1 MSSRHRQ
8 TREEKWLMLDQTN
21 PFTMLRL
28 VSWVVW
34 KIPSRRPL
42 KMAGFSHTEAG
53 SSLDMMDAAEFA
65 PTPSL
70 RKKYFRH
77 AMDEFRHSRLFHE
90 RAIAL
95 SHGGRAADVLEDAEY
110 TSSHGIRGETSLYER
125 LGETEFLAFVW
136 LHERQGARQFD
147 LYADLMKHDPDS
159 SAMFAQIC
167 ADEEYHV
174 SYSRRE
180 LDRIEAERG
189 SAEVKRAIRR
199 LRIRRARE
207 AFLRASHGF
216 SHLMA
221 GLWLL
226 AIYFAVV
233 APFSLGG
240 RRTVQAAGFI
250 PTPGA
255 SARSRAEFGVQG

>member
-1 MSSRHRQ
+1 
-8 TREEKWLMLDQTN
+8 MLDQSS

-28 VSWVVW
+28 ISWVVW

-53 SSLDMMDAAEFA
+53 SSLDMMDAAEVA
-65 PTPSL
+65 PTASL

-77 AMDEFRHSRLFHE
+77 ALDEFRHSRLFHE

-95 SHGGRAADVLEDAEY
+95 SHGSRAADVLEDAEY
-110 TSSHGIRGETSLYER
+110 TSSHGIRGQVSLYER

-136 LHERQGARQFD
+136 LHERQGAKQFD
-147 LYADLMKHDPDS
+147 LYADLMRHDPDS
-159 SAMFAQIC
+159 SAMFAEIC

-180 LDRIEAERG
+180 LDRIEAEKG
-189 SAEVKRAIRR
+189 PAEVRRAVRR
-199 LRIRRARE
+199 LHLRRARE

-216 SHLMA
+216 GHLMA
-221 GLWLL
+221 SLWLL

-233 APFSLGG
+233 APFSLGSRKSAQVG
-240 RRTVQAAGFI
+240 GLM

-255 SARSRAEFGVQG
+255 SSRARTEFEVQG